1 MYLSPSCTGIAL
13 GQDFILDVYG
23 FSGINVQRFGLNS
36 TLQCIDVYAEQK

>member
-23 FSGINVQRFGLNS
+23 LSGFNFQKFGSNS
-36 TLQCIDVYAEQK
+36 TLQRFDVYTGQE